1 MMLAW
6 FDTKGVDALAAAM
19 ARDLAKRVPPAGVDA
34 EGKKAEA
41 KQKRTHDLVL
51 RQAHD
56 YARGNRLNV
65 YTKAR
70 LANQFKWALLEAG
83 YPKSFV
89 DAMTYELATVV
100 AAAQRGDA

>member
-1 MMLAW
+1 MLAW
-6 FDTKGVDALAAAM
+6 FDTKAVDALAAAM
-19 ARDLAKRVPPAGVDA
+19 ARDLAKRVPPAGIDA
-34 EGKKAEA
+34 GGQKAEA

>member
-1 MMLAW
+1 M
-6 FDTKGVDALAAAM
+6 
-19 ARDLAKRVPPAGVDA
+19 
-34 EGKKAEA
+34 
-41 KQKRTHDLVL
+41 L

-56 YARGNRLNV
+56 YARGNKLNV

-89 DAMTYELATVV
+89 NSMTYELATVV
-100 AAAQRGDA
+100 AAAQKGDA

>member
-1 MMLAW
+1 MLAW
-6 FDTKGVDALAAAM
+6 FDTKAVDALAAAM
-19 ARDLAKRVPPAGVDA
+19 ARDLAKRVPPAGIDA
-34 EGKKAEA
+34 GGQKAEA

-56 YARGNRLNV
+56 YARGNKLNV

>member
-1 MMLAW
+1 MILAW
-6 FDTKGVDALAAAM
+6 FDTKGVDTLADAM
-19 ARDLAKRVPPAGVDA
+19 ARDLAKRVPPAGIDA
-34 EGKKAEA
+34 EGKKAES

-56 YARGNRLNV
+56 FAREHKLNV

-70 LANQFKWALLEAG
+70 LANRFKWALLEAG

-89 DAMTYELATVV
+89 DDMTYELATVV
-100 AAAQRGDA
+100 ASAQSGNA